1 MHEHLTAVREQYLQA
16 QVTGDRRAALQ
27 VVRDALAQGHSVRD
41 VRQRVVQAAQQE
53 IGRLWQENR
62 LSIAHEH
69 MATAISQ
76 MALVHL
82 FEEAPVPRARGRKI
96 LVACVEGEL
105 HDLPARLVADYLES
119 EGYGVR
125 FLSADVPTESLC
137 TAIAEESPDLL
148 ALSVTMSFNVTGL
161 RAAVAAVRRRFPRL
175 KILAGG
181 HALAWAPDL
190 AGQLGI
196 VTTGGAPE
204 DIVAKIEA
212 MLLGEG
218 GRP

>member
-1 MHEHLTAVREQYLQA
+1 MGQQLSAVREHYLQA

-27 VVRDALAQGHSVRD
+27 VVRDALAMGHSVRA
-41 VRQRVVQAAQQE
+41 VRQQVVQAAQQE

-62 LSIAHEH
+62 LSVAHEH

-82 FEEAPVPRARGRKI
+82 FEEAPIPRSRGRKI
-96 LVACVEGEL
+96 VVACVEGEL

-137 TAIAEESPDLL
+137 SALAQERPDLL
-148 ALSVTMSFNVTGL
+148 ALSVTMSLNVTGL
-161 RAAVAAVRRRFPRL
+161 RAAVAAVRERFPTL

-181 HALAWAPDL
+181 QALAWAPEL

-196 VTTGGAPE
+196 VTDGDTPE
-204 DIVAKIEA
+204 EIVARIEQ
-212 MLLGEG
+212 MLLGEVG
-218 GRP
+218 S